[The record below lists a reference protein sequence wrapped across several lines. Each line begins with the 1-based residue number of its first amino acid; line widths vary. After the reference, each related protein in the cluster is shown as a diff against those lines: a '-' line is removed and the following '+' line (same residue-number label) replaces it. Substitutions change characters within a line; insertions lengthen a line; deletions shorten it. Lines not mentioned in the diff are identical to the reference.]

1 MGGDSVSFDA
11 LVLES
16 VRLQMLVVD
25 WISWAAE
32 ASGPGAPWSAG
43 LLCRTGL
50 WILALDF
57 RVALLH
63 EMGFDFMGVLR
74 AGTPSQTTAPT
85 LPPVPAAGDCSW

>member
-1 MGGDSVSFDA
+1 MSFDA

-32 ASGPGAPWSAG
+32 ASGPGAPWCAG

-57 RVALLH
+57 GVALLQSI
-63 EMGFDFMGVLR
+63 GI
-74 AGTPSQTTAPT
+74 
-85 LPPVPAAGDCSW
+85 